1 MKNKRL
7 LVILI
12 IFVFLTL
19 VIVISSTAFT
29 VSKVQIKWLVQ
40 PQRFNKTDEVAII
53 DSAEF
58 KRGESVFLLNKEHYI
73 NKLESNNPYINVLGL
88 EIVFPNQVVLHIA
101 ERQVEYALKVSNAQQ
116 TGSFNYV
123 FLDDELKVL
132 EISTLPIIP
141 SSTSFNVLE
150 IVNMSLSDA
159 DFTVG
164 TFAEQLLVNNV
175 LTELAFAV
183 KFSGYNNI
191 NFRAFVKNI
200 VLEFDT
206 RCELTIYTNWGINIL
221 INDATN
227 KLTEKIVF
235 GISVYNELHD
245 APAPVVSGT
254 VEVFE
259 TSQGTIEA
267 SHYY

>member
-19 VIVISSTAFT
+19 VIVLSSTVFT
-29 VSKVQIKWLVQ
+29 VSNIEIKWLVQ
-40 PQRFNKTDEVAII
+40 PQRFNKSDEAVII
-53 DSAEF
+53 ESAEF
-58 KRGESVFLLNKEHYI
+58 KRGESVFLFDKERYI
-73 NKLESNNPYINVLGL
+73 TKLETNNPYLMVKGI
-88 EIVFPNQVVLHIA
+88 EIVFPNSIVLHVA
-101 ERQVEYALKVSNAQQ
+101 ERQVEYALKVTNAQQ
-116 TGSFNYV
+116 PSSFNYV

-150 IVNMSLSDA
+150 VINMPLSDA
-159 DFTVG
+159 DFTIG
-164 TFAEQLLVNNV
+164 TFAEQLLVNDV
-175 LTELAFAV
+175 LTELAFAAKV
-183 KFSGYNNI
+183 SGYNSI

-200 VLEFDT
+200 ILEFGT
-206 RCELTIYTNWGINIL
+206 RSELTIYTNWGINIV
-221 INDATN
+221 INDATHR
-227 KLTEKIVF
+227 LTEKIIF
-235 GISVYNELHD
+235 GISTYNELHD

-254 VEVFE
+254 IEVFE
-259 TSQGTIEA
+259 TAEGNIEA